1 LFRFYSYGLERKFR
15 PDLYRDFQ
23 TETMRDCD
31 SGQLYGLE
39 KFWAFM
45 KYYSN
50 AEELDVDPK
59 LKTKLEPFNSIE
71 DFKVLYPP
79 EELTRRR

>member
-1 LFRFYSYGLERKFR
+1 MFFIYFFLL
-15 PDLYRDFQ
+15 
-23 TETMRDCD
+23 
-31 SGQLYGLE
+31 
-39 KFWAFM
+39 
-45 KYYSN
+45 SN

-79 EELTRRR
+79 VSLLIIMFDIFPF